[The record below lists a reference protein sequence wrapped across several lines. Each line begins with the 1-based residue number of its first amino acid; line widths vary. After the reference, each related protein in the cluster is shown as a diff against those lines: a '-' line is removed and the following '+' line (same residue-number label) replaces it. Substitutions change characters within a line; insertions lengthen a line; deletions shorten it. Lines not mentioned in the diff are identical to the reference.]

1 MRSSLDAT
9 RERLRVL
16 LHTLSYEERE
26 VVLASGQKSSFY
38 VDVKQTA
45 LTGEGHALI
54 GRLFFARLVAL
65 ESAGAGPFAAVAGMS
80 IGADPLSSSLALTA
94 HLAGR
99 ELTAIYV
106 RKEAKGHG
114 TGAYLEGTKSV
125 PAGARVVL
133 VEDVVTTGGSTLSA
147 CARVRDAGFVVTDV
161 LAILDRA
168 QGGRENLA
176 KEGLALHALFTL
188 DDIRSAQ

>member
-1 MRSSLDAT
+1 MLSSLDAS
-9 RERLRVL
+9 RERLRTL
-16 LHTLSYEERE
+16 LRTLSYEERE

-54 GRLFFARLVAL
+54 GRLFYAQLVAL
-65 ESAGAGPFAAVAGMS
+65 EREGARAFAAVAGMS

-99 ELTAIYV
+99 ELNAIYV

-125 PAGARVVL
+125 PPGAHVIL
-133 VEDVVTTGGSTLSA
+133 VEDVITTGGSTLSA
-147 CARVRDAGFVVTDV
+147 CTRVRDAGYVVSHV
-161 LAILDRA
+161 LAILDRG

-176 KEGLALHALFTL
+176 REGLALHALFGL
-188 DDIRSAQ
+188 DALRSPS